1 MYEYG
6 FPSFK
11 NSGTKVYVCFDG
23 RQNFQSQFQCNCL
36 RDTPLTQQLSLAQRM
51 CRGCETVEHP
61 PDV

>member
-23 RQNFQSQFQCNCL
+23 RQNFQSQFQYNCL
-36 RDTPLTQQLSLAQRM
+36 CDVPLRGPGVAIETPSLIERVINHL
-51 CRGCETVEHP
+51 G
-61 PDV
+61 